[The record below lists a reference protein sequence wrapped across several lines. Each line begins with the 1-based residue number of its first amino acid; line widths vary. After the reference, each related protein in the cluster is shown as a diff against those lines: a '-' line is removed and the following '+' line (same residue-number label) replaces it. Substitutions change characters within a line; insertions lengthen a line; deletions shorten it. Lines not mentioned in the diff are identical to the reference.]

1 MLFHD
6 FIRSIYVLPAFSFL
20 CLGAAMGL
28 FIGFIIAALVERYER
43 KYGWKKHKEGRH
55 ERR

>member
-1 MLFHD
+1 MSFHD

-28 FIGFIIAALVERYER
+28 LIGIIVVALVERYER
-43 KYGWKKHKEGRH
+43 RYGWKKHKEGRH